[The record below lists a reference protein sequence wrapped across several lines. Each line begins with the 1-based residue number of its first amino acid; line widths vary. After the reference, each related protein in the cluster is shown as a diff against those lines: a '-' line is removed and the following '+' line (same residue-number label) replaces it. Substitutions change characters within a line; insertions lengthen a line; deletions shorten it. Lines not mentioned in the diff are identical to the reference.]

1 MCPDSRPDAPHEN
14 KVNDEADNNTGNDE
28 NVFYSDDI
36 LVECEKPSHKGY
48 VHREIGPHMHETS
61 GEETNNPWNTVN
73 NKITHCHPLLEGF
86 RLNSFSIC
94 RH

>member
-1 MCPDSRPDAPHEN
+1 MCPDSRPDASHEN

-28 NVFYSDDI
+28 NVFYPDDI

-73 NKITHCHPLLEGF
+73 NKITHCRPLLEGF